1 MFVWW
6 IGMYKIIHMDK
17 FICYSKIGWF
27 CVGIIYCQDNTP
39 ILAGTEPDQN
49 DGVQAAFPSLD
60 NPSQIIA
67 NDTNNLAED
76 EGIDTTTTTPIPEP
90 FSCHQCTHCNSESD
104 FVTTVCETGITMC
117 YVSGYLYL

>member
-6 IGMYKIIHMDK
+6 LAGSIGMYKIIRMNK

-27 CVGIIYCQDNTP
+27 CVSIIYCQDNTP
-39 ILAGTEPDQN
+39 TLAGIEPD
-49 DGVQAAFPSLD
+49 VQAAFR
-60 NPSQIIA
+60 SQILT

-76 EGIDTTTTTPIPEP
+76 EGIGTTTIPLSTTQLPEP
-90 FSCHQCTHCNSESD
+90 FSCHQCTNCNSESD

-117 YVSGYLYL
+117 YVSRYLYL